1 MEGFQLDEIFNL
13 DTTSTTRSRAKP
25 VKESGVK

>member
-25 VKESGVK
+25 

>member
-13 DTTSTTRSRAKP
+13 DTTSTTRS
-25 VKESGVK
+25 

>member
-13 DTTSTTRSRAKP
+13 DTTSTTRSRAK
-25 VKESGVK
+25 

>member
-25 VKESGVK
+25 VKR